1 MGVTWS
7 LDLRPALVSTGN
19 LFVPAAA
26 LNWRALHYFIP
37 HLPSPDRLRR
47 SCWRHWISTA
57 STAHRQPASYTPI
70 AASSARLPSSPLAG
84 ATTRCAFRR

>member
-26 LNWRALHYFIP
+26 LSWRALHYFIP
-37 HLPSPDRLRR
+37 HIPSPDRLRR
-47 SCWRHWISTA
+47 SCWRLWISSA
-57 STAHRQPASYTPI
+57 STANRQPASYIPV
-70 AASSARLPSSPLAG
+70 AASSARPPSRSLAG
-84 ATTRCAFRR
+84 APMRCAFRR

>member
-26 LNWRALHYFIP
+26 FNWRALHYFIP
-37 HLPSPDRLRR
+37 HVPSPDRLRR
-47 SCWRHWISTA
+47 AAGGTVSRLHPQPTVSLLH
-57 STAHRQPASYTPI
+57 AHPSLP
-70 AASSARLPSSPLAG
+70 RLHACP
-84 ATTRCAFRR
+84 RVR